1 MARIIIC
8 DDHPFT
14 LMGTKSY
21 IEALG
26 HEICELCSNGIT
38 GLNMILRHQPEIAII
53 DINMPGMNGLEILE
67 KLQSSSIKTKVIL
80 LTLHKEMSI
89 FNKARA
95 LGAKG
100 YVLKEFSTDV
110 LETCINAVLR
120 KETWYSQEL
129 DENLFFDQE
138 QETNSPNLS
147 QLTFAEKKIL
157 ELIGRQHTTKD
168 IATMLFIAEKT
179 VENHRHNIMKKLQL
193 PPEKNALLLWAVQNM
208 PVK

>member
-1 MARIIIC
+1 MARILIC

-14 LMGTKSY
+14 LMGTKAY

-26 HEICELCSNGIT
+26 HEICDLCSNGIT
-38 GLNMILRHQPEIAII
+38 VLNMILKHEPDIVIL
-53 DINMPGMNGLEILE
+53 DINLPGMNGLEILE
-67 KLQSSSIKTKVIL
+67 KLQPSPLRTKVIL

-89 FNKARA
+89 FNKAKA
-95 LGAKG
+95 LNAKG

-110 LETCINAVLR
+110 LETCINAVL
-120 KETWYSQEL
+120 KGETWYSSEL
-129 DENLFFDQE
+129 DENLFFDKE
-138 QETNSPNLS
+138 NDSGNNNLLL
-147 QLTFAEKKIL
+147 LTFAEKKIL

-193 PPEKNALLLWAVQNM
+193 PPEKNALLVWAVQNM
-208 PVK
+208 PAK

>member
-1 MARIIIC
+1 MTTRLPSWVPNPI
-8 DDHPFT
+8 
-14 LMGTKSY
+14 S
-21 IEALG
+21 
-26 HEICELCSNGIT
+26 
-38 GLNMILRHQPEIAII
+38 
-53 DINMPGMNGLEILE
+53 
-67 KLQSSSIKTKVIL
+67 
-80 LTLHKEMSI
+80 KEMSI